1 MLYANIKF
9 YFLQALLPYSSFS
22 VKHLLGALGF
32 VSVRQKFDKKFP
44 IKTRR

>member
-1 MLYANIKF
+1 MLYANKV
-9 YFLQALLPYSSFS
+9 LLLKSLLPYSSFS

-32 VSVRQKFDKKFP
+32 VSVRQKFDIKFP